1 MLFSPEEGKSDT
13 QLRYV
18 CPCFDMGGS
27 TPFLIWQQRGSAM
40 GVPPLHRYIPV
51 QSLFQNHFLPVLRAK
66 SGCKSCGSIALSSPE
81 SVNLP

>member
-18 CPCFDMGGS
+18 CLCFDMGGS

-40 GVPPLHRYIPV
+40 GYPHCTGIYRC
-51 QSLFQNHFLPVLRAK
+51 N
-66 SGCKSCGSIALSSPE
+66 LSFETTFSQF
-81 SVNLP
+81 